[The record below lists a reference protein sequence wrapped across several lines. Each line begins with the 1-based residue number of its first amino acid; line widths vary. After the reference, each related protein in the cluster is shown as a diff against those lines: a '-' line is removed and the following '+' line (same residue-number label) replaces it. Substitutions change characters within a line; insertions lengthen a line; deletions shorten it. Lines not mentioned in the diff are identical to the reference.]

1 MEEEAASSNNQVTD
15 KGDEEDVVMTV
26 LYTVVDATE
35 GQPDK
40 QEVGQGVDNLGR
52 VDGGI
57 VVLVLVRLEGRVLK
71 DGYDEPPHTS

>member
-15 KGDEEDVVMTV
+15 KGDKEDAVMTI
-26 LYTVVDATE
+26 LDAVVDATE

-40 QEVGQGVDNLGR
+40 QKVGQGVYNLSR
-52 VDGGI
+52 VDGSI